1 MGADAAPKERRVLEI
16 MSDMENKDM
25 AQAAAS
31 APEAGQQ
38 AKAGKADAGK
48 KDKSAKKAKDK
59 KPGFFERLKRWFRE
73 MKSELK
79 KVSWPSA
86 KSTMKNVG
94 IVIVCVLIVGLAIGV
109 FDVLVKAVVDALL
122 KLF

>member
-1 MGADAAPKERRVLEI
+1 
-16 MSDMENKDM
+16 MSDMENKDT

-31 APEAGQQ
+31 APETGSQ
-38 AKAGKADAGK
+38 APVKADK
-48 KDKSAKKAKDK
+48 KDKAAKKAKDK
-59 KPGFFERLKRWFRE
+59 KPGFFARVKRWFRE

-86 KSTMKNVG
+86 KATMKNVG
-94 IVIVCVLIVGLAIGV
+94 IVIVCVVIVGLVIGV

-122 KLF
+122 ALF

>member
-1 MGADAAPKERRVLEI
+1 MGADAAPKERRVLET
-16 MSDMENKDM
+16 MSEMENKDL

-31 APEAGQQ
+31 APESDQQ
-38 AKAGKADAGK
+38 KAPKADAGK
-48 KDKSAKKAKDK
+48 KDKAAKKAKDK
-59 KPGFFERLKRWFRE
+59 KPSFFERVKRWFRE

-86 KSTMKNVG
+86 KATMKNVG
-94 IVIVCVLIVGLAIGV
+94 IVIVCVIIVGLVIGV

>member
-1 MGADAAPKERRVLEI
+1 

-31 APEAGQQ
+31 APEAGQP
-38 AKAGKADAGK
+38 AKADADK
-48 KDKSAKKAKDK
+48 KDKAAKKAKDK
-59 KPGFFERLKRWFRE
+59 KPGFFERVKRWFRE

-86 KSTMKNVG
+86 KTTMKNVG
-94 IVIVCVLIVGLAIGV
+94 IVIVCVIIVGLAIGV

>member
-1 MGADAAPKERRVLEI
+1 
-16 MSDMENKDM
+16 MSDMENKDT

-31 APEAGQQ
+31 APESEQ
-38 AKAGKADAGK
+38 AKAPKTDAGK
-48 KDKSAKKAKDK
+48 DKAAKKAKDK

-73 MKSELK
+73 MRSELK
-79 KVSWPSA
+79 KVSWPTA
-86 KSTMKNVG
+86 KATMKNVG
-94 IVIVCVLIVGLAIGV
+94 IVIVCVVIVGLVIGV

>member
-1 MGADAAPKERRVLEI
+1 
-16 MSDMENKDM
+16 MSDMENKDT

-31 APEAGQQ
+31 APESEPV
-38 AKAGKADAGK
+38 KAPKADAAG
-48 KDKSAKKAKDK
+48 KDKAAKKAKDK
-59 KPGFFERLKRWFRE
+59 KPGFFDRLKRWFRE
-73 MKSELK
+73 MKSGLK

-86 KSTMKNVG
+86 KATMKNVG
-94 IVIVCVLIVGLAIGV
+94 IVVVCVIIVGLVIGV

>member
-1 MGADAAPKERRVLEI
+1 
-16 MSDMENKDM
+16 MSDMENKDT
-25 AQAAAS
+25 AQAAA
-31 APEAGQQ
+31 EAAQPD
-38 AKAGKADAGK
+38 KTGKADAAK

-59 KPGFFERLKRWFRE
+59 KPGFFDRLKRWFRE

-86 KSTMKNVG
+86 KATMKNVG
-94 IVIVCVLIVGLAIGV
+94 VVIVCVIIVGLAIGV

>member
-1 MGADAAPKERRVLEI
+1 MGADAAPKERRVLET
-16 MSDMENKDM
+16 MSDMENKDL

-31 APEAGQQ
+31 APEADQ
-38 AKAGKADAGK
+38 KAPKSDAGK
-48 KDKSAKKAKDK
+48 KDKAAKKAKDK
-59 KPGFFERLKRWFRE
+59 KPGFFERMKRWFRE

-86 KSTMKNVG
+86 KATMKNVA
-94 IVIVCVLIVGLAIGV
+94 IVLVCVVVVGLVIGV

>member
-1 MGADAAPKERRVLEI
+1 

-31 APEAGQQ
+31 APEAEQQ
-38 AKAGKADAGK
+38 PKANADK
-48 KDKSAKKAKDK
+48 KDKAAKKPKDK

-73 MKSELK
+73 MRSELK

-86 KSTMKNVG
+86 KATMKNVG
-94 IVIVCVLIVGLAIGV
+94 IVLLCVLIVGLAIGV
-109 FDVLVKAVVDALL
+109 FDVLVRAVVDALL
-122 KLF
+122 NLI

>member
-1 MGADAAPKERRVLEI
+1 
-16 MSDMENKDM
+16 MENKDT

-31 APEAGQQ
+31 ASEAAQPDKA
-38 AKAGKADAGK
+38 AKANAAK
-48 KDKSAKKAKDK
+48 KDKAAKKAKDK

-73 MKSELK
+73 MRSELK

-86 KSTMKNVG
+86 KATMKNVG
-94 IVIVCVLIVGLAIGV
+94 VVIVCVIIVGLAIGV

>member
-1 MGADAAPKERRVLEI
+1 

-31 APEAGQQ
+31 APGAGQQ
-38 AKAGKADAGK
+38 TKADADK
-48 KDKSAKKAKDK
+48 KDKAAKKAKDK
-59 KPGFFERLKRWFRE
+59 KPGFFERVKRWFRE

-94 IVIVCVLIVGLAIGV
+94 IVIVCVIIVGLAIGV

-122 KLF
+122 NLF

>member
-1 MGADAAPKERRVLEI
+1 
-16 MSDMENKDM
+16 MSDMENKDT

-31 APEAGQQ
+31 APESQQ
-38 AKAGKADAGK
+38 PKAAKTGADSKNKA
-48 KDKSAKKAKDK
+48 AKKAKDK
-59 KPGFFERLKRWFRE
+59 KPGFFDRMKRWFRE

-79 KVSWPSA
+79 KVSWPTA
-86 KSTMKNVG
+86 KATMKNVG
-94 IVIVCVLIVGLAIGV
+94 IVVVCVIIVGLVIGV

>member
-1 MGADAAPKERRVLEI
+1 
-16 MSDMENKDM
+16 MENNDM

-31 APEAGQQ
+31 ASQPEQQ
-38 AKAGKADAGK
+38 SKADAPK
-48 KDKSAKKAKDK
+48 KDKANKKAKDA

-73 MKSELK
+73 MRSELK

-86 KSTMKNVG
+86 KATMKNVG
-94 IVIVCVLIVGLAIGV
+94 IVILCVIIVGLAIGV

>member
-1 MGADAAPKERRVLEI
+1 
-16 MSDMENKDM
+16 MSDMENKDT

-31 APEAGQQ
+31 APESEQ
-38 AKAGKADAGK
+38 AKTAKTDTDSK
-48 KDKSAKKAKDK
+48 NKTAKKAKDK
-59 KPGFFERLKRWFRE
+59 KPGFFERLKRWLRE

-86 KSTMKNVG
+86 KATMKNVG
-94 IVIVCVLIVGLAIGV
+94 IVVVCVIIVGLLIGV

-122 KLF
+122 NLI

>member
-1 MGADAAPKERRVLEI
+1 

-38 AKAGKADAGK
+38 TKAGAGK
-48 KDKSAKKAKDK
+48 KTDADKKAAKKAKDK

-73 MKSELK
+73 MRSELK

-86 KSTMKNVG
+86 KATMKNVG
-94 IVIVCVLIVGLAIGV
+94 IVLVCVLIVGLAIGV

-122 KLF
+122 NLF

>member
-1 MGADAAPKERRVLEI
+1 MGADTARRKEGYNET
-16 MSDMENKDM
+16 MSDMENKDT

-31 APEAGQQ
+31 APESEK
-38 AKAGKADAGK
+38 AKAPKTDAAS
-48 KDKSAKKAKDK
+48 KDKAAKKAKDK
-59 KPGFFERLKRWFRE
+59 KPGFFERVKRWLRE

-79 KVSWPSA
+79 KVSWPTA
-86 KSTMKNVG
+86 KATMKNVG
-94 IVIVCVLIVGLAIGV
+94 IVIVCVIIVGLLIGV

>member
-1 MGADAAPKERRVLEI
+1 
-16 MSDMENKDM
+16 MSDMENKDT

-31 APEAGQQ
+31 APESEQAQAPKTEAGSKN
-38 AKAGKADAGK
+38 KA
-48 KDKSAKKAKDK
+48 AKKAKDKDK
-59 KPGFFERLKRWFRE
+59 KPGFFVRLKRWFRE

-79 KVSWPSA
+79 KVSWPTA
-86 KSTMKNVG
+86 KATMKNVG
-94 IVIVCVLIVGLAIGV
+94 IVVVCVIIVGLVIGV

>member
-1 MGADAAPKERRVLEI
+1 
-16 MSDMENKDM
+16 MSDMENKDT

-31 APEAGQQ
+31 TPESEQ
-38 AKAGKADAGK
+38 AQPAKTDKNKA
-48 KDKSAKKAKDK
+48 AKKAKDK

-73 MKSELK
+73 MRSELK
-79 KVSWPSA
+79 KVSWPTA
-86 KSTMKNVG
+86 KATMKNVG
-94 IVIVCVLIVGLAIGV
+94 IVVVCVIIVGLVIGV

>member
-1 MGADAAPKERRVLEI
+1 
-16 MSDMENKDM
+16 MENKDTS
-25 AQAAAS
+25 QAAA
-31 APEAGQQ
+31 EATQPDKT
-38 AKAGKADAGK
+38 AKSDAAK
-48 KDKSAKKAKDK
+48 KDKAAKKSKDK
-59 KPGFFERLKRWFRE
+59 KPGFFDRLKRWFRE

-86 KSTMKNVG
+86 KTTMKNVG
-94 IVIVCVLIVGLAIGV
+94 VVIVCVIIVGLAIGV